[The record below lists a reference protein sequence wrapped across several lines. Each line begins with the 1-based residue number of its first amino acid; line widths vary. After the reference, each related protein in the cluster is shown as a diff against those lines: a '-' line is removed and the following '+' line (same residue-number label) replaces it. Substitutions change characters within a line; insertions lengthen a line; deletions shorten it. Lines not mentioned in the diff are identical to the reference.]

1 MLKKTTLLPHC
12 PIRYGFD
19 ENSPPALSNVDAKEG
34 NFLISFDHRLWMF
47 HRTWHPPLG
56 TKVHATLMI
65 VHGTVD
71 HSGAY
76 AELAQ
81 QLALAGIA
89 VFALDMRGWGL
100 SDGESMYI
108 DDMETFVADVDA
120 LYQHVHSLLR
130 YKAIE
135 SRFLM
140 GKSLGGTVTAFCVAK
155 YPTHWTGILGLSGAY
170 QLDAKLTPSSLV
182 MVLLKGLARILPKLP
197 FKSLFDEHLIVAD
210 EQALQAWRDDPL
222 CCKDKFRLGYIV
234 SIIDCLKKLPCTI
247 LPQINLPM
255 LMMCGDADQVVTLSG
270 HELMIEGNRHSD
282 KQLKIYLNGYHN
294 LLQEPAIKLR
304 VMADIQEWIL
314 SHK

>member
-1 MLKKTTLLPHC
+1 MLKKTTLRPHC

-19 ENSPPALSNVDAKEG
+19 ESSPPALSNVDANEG
-34 NFLISFDHRLWMF
+34 RFSKSFDHRLWMF
-47 HRTWHPPLG
+47 HRSWHPPLG

-81 QLALAGIA
+81 QLALAGVA

-108 DDMETFVADVDA
+108 DDMETFIADVDA
-120 LYQHVHSLLR
+120 LYQHVHSLSR

-155 YPTHWTGILGLSGAY
+155 HPMHWTGIIGLSGAY
-170 QLDAKLTPSSLV
+170 QLDAKLTPSPII
-182 MVLLKGLARILPKLP
+182 MVFLKGLARFLPKLP

-210 EQALQAWRDDPL
+210 EQALQEWRDDPL
-222 CCKDKFRLGYIV
+222 CCKDKIRLGYIV
-234 SIIDCLKKLPCTI
+234 TIVDCLNKLAHSI

-270 HELMIEGNRHSD
+270 HELMIEGNLHSD
-282 KQLKIYLNGYHN
+282 KQLKVYPNGFHN
-294 LLQEPAIKLR
+294 LLQEPAIKLK

-314 SHK
+314 SRK

>member
-1 MLKKTTLLPHC
+1 MLNKMKLLPHC
-12 PIRYGFD
+12 PVKYGFD
-19 ENSPPALSNVDAKEG
+19 ENLPPLVPNANGG
-34 NFLISFDHRLWMF
+34 NFSISFDHRLWMF
-47 HRTWHPPLG
+47 HRSWHPPLG
-56 TKVHATLMI
+56 AKVHATLMI

-108 DDMETFVADVDA
+108 DDMETFIADVDA
-120 LYQHVHSLLR
+120 LYQQVHSLSR
-130 YKAIE
+130 YKAIT
-135 SRFLM
+135 SRFLL

-155 YPTHWTGILGLSGAY
+155 HPTHWTGILGLSGAY
-170 QLDAKLTPSSLV
+170 QLDAKLAPSPMI
-182 MVLLKGLARILPKLP
+182 MVLLKGLASVLPKLP

-210 EQALQAWRDDPL
+210 EKALQAWREDPL
-222 CCKDKFRLGYIV
+222 CCKDKIKLGYIV
-234 SIIDCLKKLPCTI
+234 TIVDCLNKLTQTI
-247 LPQINLPM
+247 LPKINLPM

-270 HELMIEGNRHSD
+270 HELMIEGNLHSD
-282 KQLKIYLNGYHN
+282 KQLRVYHNGLHN
-294 LLQEPAIKLR
+294 LLQEPAIKR
-304 VMADIQEWIL
+304 QVMADIQAWIM